1 MHRNK
6 WKWKHDNPKPMGL
19 SKSSAKR
26 EVHNNTSL
34 PQETRETS
42 NKLLNFTPAEIFL
55 LELHSTYRSVW
66 REFTFLT
73 VLSLKTHRLNLLH
86 LPTSLIALFCVVWF
100 SVYRS
105 LMFCYSPFSGTIAN
119 SMFKKF
125 LFP

>member
-42 NKLLNFTPAEIFL
+42 NKHPNFIPKATRKRTTTTTTKYPKLVE
-55 LELHSTYRSVW
+55 
-66 REFTFLT
+66 
-73 VLSLKTHRLNLLH
+73 
-86 LPTSLIALFCVVWF
+86 
-100 SVYRS
+100 
-105 LMFCYSPFSGTIAN
+105 G
-119 SMFKKF
+119 KKS
-125 LFP
+125 